1 MVLTLLPLSIL
12 ILGTHFLNQIL
23 LIGTIS
29 FPYTV
34 LNIKNQSYSLSYCS
48 PPFSQISKVSIHINL
63 VSGVYITLMFYLF
76 MPLSDSCFLDLD
88 FLWPAW
94 TCLNLNSLGLAWT
107 CLELAWTCL
116 ASLGLG
122 RLPGHIWTCFG
133 GDLLELA
140 SAGDKYQILGDVV
153 DQGEALKSPTSL
165 ASLHRVSASCLTIII
180 DLDLF
185 LGTVYREIGWCYYH
199 PSFLTKEVAPFSTV
213 AVSTDFTTFL
223 L

>member
-1 MVLTLLPLSIL
+1 MVLTLLSLSIL

-122 RLPGHIWTCFG
+122 RLPGHIQTCFG
-133 GDLLELA
+133 RDLLELA

-153 DQGEALKSPTSL
+153 DQGEALKSPTSWL
-165 ASLHRVSASCLTIII
+165 LCTECLP
-180 DLDLF
+180 
-185 LGTVYREIGWCYYH
+185 V
-199 PSFLTKEVAPFSTV
+199 V
-213 AVSTDFTTFL
+213 
-223 L
+223 